1 MEDLDYS
8 EEVDLEREVYEGEVI
23 YSSKNSLF
31 NRSGKKIS
39 QEPTTTKFETGGK
52 GQPKYIQEQKEKNKR
67 KDNQT
72 DQTMEMNGKFADAVY
87 SFTENLFKELE
98 TKFDGKVVGSDEM
111 NMDVLMKEFFGDF
124 EPGKAPPK
132 VKKVKKEKKEKKKR
146 QLSGYTFFGQQN
158 KDAFNQEIKD
168 IEKESGEKE
177 SYIKFQSKKWKELS
191 DEEKKEWGEK
201 AKEAFVP
208 EVKEEENQ

>member
-8 EEVDLEREVYEGEVI
+8 EEVDLEREVYKGEVF

-31 NRSGKKIS
+31 NHSGKKIS
-39 QEPTTTKFETGGK
+39 QEPNTSKFETGSK
-52 GQPKYIQEQKEKNKR
+52 GQTKYKQEQKEKE

-72 DQTMEMNGKFADAVY
+72 MNMNGEFANAVY
-87 SFTENLFKELE
+87 AFTENLLKELE
-98 TKFDGKVVGSDEM
+98 TKFEGKVVGSEEM

-124 EPGKAPPK
+124 EPGKTPP
-132 VKKVKKEKKEKKKR
+132 KVKKEKKEKKKR

-158 KDAFNQEIKD
+158 KEAFNQEIK
-168 IEKESGEKE
+168 ELEEESGEKV
-177 SYIKFQSKKWKELS
+177 SYIKFQSNKWKGLP

-208 EVKEEENQ
+208 EVDEDGGSEAE

>member
-23 YSSKNSLF
+23 YSSKNTLF

-39 QEPTTTKFETGGK
+39 QEPNTTKFETGGK
-52 GQPKYIQEQKEKNKR
+52 GQTKYIQEQKEKE

-72 DQTMEMNGKFADAVY
+72 MNMNGEFANAVY
-87 SFTENLFKELE
+87 AFTENLFKELE

-132 VKKVKKEKKEKKKR
+132 VKKEKKEKKEKKKR

-158 KDAFNQEIKD
+158 KEAFNQEIKD
-168 IEKESGEKE
+168 LEKESGEKV

-191 DEEKKEWGEK
+191 DEEKKGWGEK

-208 EVKEEENQ
+208 EVKEGGEEDQ

>member
-23 YSSKNSLF
+23 YSSKNTLF
-31 NRSGKKIS
+31 NCSGKKIS
-39 QEPTTTKFETGGK
+39 QEPNTTKFETGGK
-52 GQPKYIQEQKEKNKR
+52 GQTKYIQEQKEKE

-72 DQTMEMNGKFADAVY
+72 MNMNGEFANAVY
-87 SFTENLFKELE
+87 AFTENLFKELE

-124 EPGKAPPK
+124 EPGKTPPK
-132 VKKVKKEKKEKKKR
+132 VKKEKKAPKEKKKR

-158 KDAFNQEIKD
+158 KESFNQEIKD
-168 IEKESGEKE
+168 LEKESGEKE

-208 EVKEEENQ
+208 EVKEGEEGDQ